1 MCTKSMSNLNFFT
14 KLAVDE
20 LCDTL
25 FFATGERP
33 RKVYADS
40 SVNLTVN
47 GFETAIINARKILIN
62 GKKFK
67 TTTDAKI
74 YIQECI

>member
-1 MCTKSMSNLNFFT
+1 MSNLNFFT

-20 LCDTL
+20 LYDTL

-33 RKVYADS
+33 RKMNTDS
-40 SVNLTVN
+40 SVNLIVN
-47 GFETAIINARKILIN
+47 GFETMIINARKIAIN

-67 TTTDAKI
+67 NTADAKI

>member
-1 MCTKSMSNLNFFT
+1 MSNLNFFT

-20 LCDTL
+20 LYDTL

-33 RKVYADS
+33 CKAYTDSS
-40 SVNLTVN
+40 SVNLTVSM
-47 GFETAIINARKILIN
+47 FETVIVNARKIVIN
-62 GKKFK
+62 GKRFK
-67 TTTDAKI
+67 NTIDAKI